1 MFTPTA
7 DISPFVQKSQQ
18 ATDFFVGSRSAFGAV
33 RKSFGNGVAYIFA
46 PVAISALWLLLWM
59 FRKNLR
65 ALYSN
70 DVVIKDYKKTRRDY
84 DLLNIMTEKI
94 GHRDRTGLIKQ
105 SPWIFRGSLR
115 LAQDI
120 FDLIRQRR
128 DAIGMA
134 LAQMDASA
142 PFTDL
147 LLPVSEKDLWSSRTK
162 AYDYRF

>member
-1 MFTPTA
+1 MFTATA

-18 ATDFFVGSRSAFGAV
+18 ATDFFVGSRNAFIAV
-33 RKSFGNGVAYIFA
+33 RTSFGKGVAYIFV
-46 PVAISALWLLLWM
+46 PVAVSGLWLLLWL
-59 FRKNLR
+59 FRKNLKK
-65 ALYSN
+65 LYSN

-84 DLLNIMTEKI
+84 DLLNLLSEKI
-94 GHRDRTGLIKQ
+94 GHRDRSDMIKS
-105 SPWIFRGSLR
+105 SPWLLRGSLQ

-128 DAIGMA
+128 DAIGLI

-142 PFTDL
+142 PHTDL
-147 LLPVSEKDLWSSRTK
+147 LQPVSEKDLWSSRTK